1 MPLDSAQIQKSVRK
15 LRKLLKRAPKRPTP
29 DQVHDFRTHTR
40 RFEAT
45 LEALALDSKRNERRL
60 LRDLARLRKRAGKVR
75 DMDVLTGHT
84 SSLHVDKEEDCQ
96 VQLLE
101 YLGST
106 RYRHAKKL
114 SLRMRENGPAVRRR
128 LKRSAARLEKLL
140 PEGGKNSSN
149 GRTKA
154 AAEAAT
160 EAAATALTLS
170 RDLENPAALNKNNLH
185 PYRLK
190 VKELRD
196 VLQLTDDPEHHE
208 FLDALGEVKD
218 AIGEWHDWEELI
230 AIAADQLDH
239 GPGCKLPHELK
250 QVSARKY
257 ERALGLANKVRRVF
271 LGAGR
276 ARKHPSPGKHGL
288 PRPVLEATAAI
299 AS

>member
-1 MPLDSAQIQKSVRK
+1 MPLDSVQIQKSVRR
-15 LRKLLKRAPKRPTP
+15 LRKLMKKAPKRPTP
-29 DQVHDFRTHTR
+29 EQVHDLRTHTR

-60 LRDLARLRKRAGKVR
+60 LRDLARLRRRAGKVR

-84 SSLHVDKEEDCQ
+84 SSVHVDKEEDCQ

-101 YLGST
+101 YLGSA
-106 RYRHAKKL
+106 RYRQAKKL
-114 SLRMRENGPAVRRR
+114 SLLVRENAPTVRRR
-128 LKRSAARLEKLL
+128 LKRSAARLKKLI
-140 PEGGKNSSN
+140 PHGGKNSSN

-170 RDLENPAALNKNNLH
+170 RDLENPPALNKSNLH

-190 VKELRD
+190 VKELRN
-196 VLQLTDDPEHHE
+196 VLQLADDPSHHE
-208 FLDALGEVKD
+208 FVDALGEVKD

-230 AIAADQLDH
+230 AIAAGLLDH
-239 GPGCKLPHELK
+239 GPSCKLLHELK

-257 ERALGLANKVRRVF
+257 EHALGLANKMRRDF

-276 ARKHPSPGKHGL
+276 ARKHPSPRRHGL
-288 PRPVLEATAAI
+288 LRPVLEASAAI

>member
-1 MPLDSAQIQKSVRK
+1 MPVDSEQIQKSVRK
-15 LRKLLKRAPKRPTP
+15 LRKLLKKAPKRPTP

-84 SSLHVDKEEDCQ
+84 SSLHIDKEEDCQ

-106 RYRHAKKL
+106 RYQHAKKL
-114 SLRMRENGPAVRRR
+114 SLLTRENGPAVRRR
-128 LKRSAARLEKLL
+128 LKRSAARLKKVI

-170 RDLENPAALNKNNLH
+170 RELENPAALNKNNLH
-185 PYRLK
+185 PYRLR
-190 VKELRD
+190 VKELRN
-196 VLQLTDDPEHHE
+196 VLQLADDPSHHE

-230 AIAADQLDH
+230 AIAADLLDH
-239 GPGCKLPHELK
+239 GPSCKLLHELK

-257 ERALGLANKVRRVF
+257 EHALALANKMRRDF

-276 ARKHPSPGKHGL
+276 AGKRPSPSRHGL
-288 PRPVLEATAAI
+288 PRPVLEASAAI